1 MKTKKSTFNVYF
13 YIEKNKTADPNGKC
27 LIMCRITV
35 NAKTATFSTRES
47 IEMLR
52 WDSENQRTKGKS
64 ESERKTNRILDSFE
78 DNIKLKYDE
87 KIKRLEPV
95 SAMLIKNELFSIDD
109 KRMAILD
116 HWEEFNKTYGL
127 KVPKYYSQAQYERYV
142 KTRKRLGD
150 FIKLKYHTNDYPLTQ
165 ITTGFIKDFYDYL
178 ILTYNL
184 HVNTVAKHMQV
195 FHTVYSQAINHGWVT
210 HDPFRAFKCPTIKPD
225 RGFLTKHE
233 INLILNKQM
242 TSERLEHIKDVF
254 LFSCFTGFAYID
266 VKNLT
271 TANIVDG
278 PDGKQWIFTARQKT
292 DVPVYVPLLDV
303 ALKLI
308 HKYKGHQDKTGSL
321 FPMPSNQKVNDYLKE
336 IANICGINKNIS
348 FHLARHTFATTITL
362 ENGVPLE
369 TVSKML
375 GHTDIKTTMIY
386 ARVIKEKIANEMGI
400 LANKID
406 GAYNAAAI

>member
-1 MKTKKSTFNVYF
+1 MKTTKSTFNVYF
-13 YIEKNKTADPNGKC
+13 YIKKSNESHG
-27 LIMCRITV
+27 IIICRITV
-35 NAKTATFSTRES
+35 NGKLATFSTRES
-47 IEMLR
+47 VDPKR
-52 WDSENQRTKGKS
+52 WDGDIQRTAGKTDQ
-64 ESERKTNRILDSFE
+64 ERKTNRILDSFE
-78 DNIKLKYDE
+78 DNITKMYEE
-87 KIKRLEPV
+87 KVKRLEPV
-95 SAMLIKNELFSIDD
+95 SAILLKNELFSIDD
-109 KRMAILD
+109 RKMAILD
-116 HWEEFNKTYGL
+116 HWDEFNKTYAL
-127 KVPKYYSQAQYERYV
+127 KVPKYYSKAQLDRYI

-150 FIKLKYHTNDYPLTQ
+150 FIKLKFHTNDYPLTL

-178 ILTYNL
+178 ILTYKL
-184 HVNTVAKHMQV
+184 HINTVAKHMQV
-195 FHTVYSQAINHGWVT
+195 FHTVFSQAIDHGWVQ
-210 HDPFRAFKCPTIKPD
+210 HDPFRPFKCPTQKPD

-266 VKNLT
+266 VKQLT
-271 TANIVDG
+271 PKNIVDG
-278 PDGKQWIFTARQKT
+278 PDGRPWIFTARQKT

-308 HKYKGHQDKTGSL
+308 QKYKAYQDETGKL

-336 IANICGINKNIS
+336 IAGICGISKNIS